1 MTPIEPRSTAR
12 DLRLAYLA
20 SLLVALGIGL
30 ASGAGLVSDAH
41 GLYGDSSLVLISR
54 GADVANLVLIVPIL
68 LGAMWLARR
77 GSLFGLLLWPG
88 ALFYALDAYVP
99 YMVGAP
105 FNALFFVYAGLVTLS
120 AFTVIGSVASIDG
133 QLIRQRLAGAPARG
147 IGVAL
152 AVIAVAACAGLAGTA
167 ITALGD
173 PAGEAATRPLAVTDW
188 ALGTPALLAGG
199 LLHPRQRERAEQS
212 MAEARPLRVD
222 PAADWP
228 RARGSLS
235 QGRCQWSSVV
245 ADAAI
250 SGGERQ
256 ASAGYAVPGAC
267 ARTFSLTTSRLSSR
281 TRCPMISIMENATDG
296 SSVIRRMKLRL
307 SSVSTRERPFERM
320 VTDRTPP
327 REMAISPRISW
338 RPADHKTTSVAPL
351 AATTSTVPS

>member
-1 MTPIEPRSTAR
+1 MTPIEPRATAR

-30 ASGAGLVSDAH
+30 ASGAGLVSDAR

-88 ALFYALDAYVP
+88 ALFYALYAYVP

-152 AVIAVAACAGLAGTA
+152 AVIAVAAYAGLAGTA
-167 ITALGD
+167 VTALSD
-173 PAGEAATRPLAVTDW
+173 AAGEAATRPLAVADW
-188 ALGTPALLAGG
+188 ALGTPVLLAGG
-199 LLHPRQRERAEQS
+199 LLLWRRASLGYVTGPGLLLVSGLGGVVFAVAAIVDNLLSGPRTESAVIAVHLAISVISLGLLAFFVRRVTRRQPIAGPATS
-212 MAEARPLRVD
+212 PARP
-222 PAADWP
+222 
-228 RARGSLS
+228 
-235 QGRCQWSSVV
+235 
-245 ADAAI
+245 
-250 SGGERQ
+250 
-256 ASAGYAVPGAC
+256 ASTGVG
-267 ARTFSLTTSRLSSR
+267 T
-281 TRCPMISIMENATDG
+281 
-296 SSVIRRMKLRL
+296 
-307 SSVSTRERPFERM
+307 
-320 VTDRTPP
+320 
-327 REMAISPRISW
+327 
-338 RPADHKTTSVAPL
+338 
-351 AATTSTVPS
+351 